1 MKEVQSL
8 TMHSQAQMLWKQIT
22 LQRTKSVG
30 PRVHREQLPRWGRL
44 RSTALSAVAIKKS
57 SKDKAGLPLEA
68 GHRSGS
74 ATASSKHVSWSGA
87 PSGSQPG
94 SSEAMMALRVYIVFR
109 VYDPTDSIALLLVNV
124 APR

>member
-1 MKEVQSL
+1 MKGVQSP

-22 LQRTKSVG
+22 VQRT
-30 PRVHREQLPRWGRL
+30 EQLPRWGRL
-44 RSTALSAVAIKKS
+44 RSTALAAVAIKKS

-94 SSEAMMALRVYIVFR
+94 SSELPGSDDGTEGLHRIPCV
-109 VYDPTDSIALLLVNV
+109 
-124 APR
+124 